1 MKPQDL
7 IEYLDINSTEGKAV
21 TTYTSVLQ
29 RIIESWVQT
38 GNIQISSADFSELVE
53 AAKALTTELIP
64 YAQITRIVYL
74 VARSGE
80 SGDGLDAFETD
91 LNKKIRQLLDNPEI
105 TEVENYHIILIKTLE
120 HIKLANSQLDG
131 LYKTQEQELLNQQ
144 KKVDEVVRRTANLDD
159 RIHKFDRQANQLN
172 DNISD
177 LEGRAGDLEDKNDHM
192 TFDYIAILGI
202 FTSITFATFGG
213 IQLLGNVFGN
223 LKHVGHVD
231 VGNKIM
237 LGAIFLFGNY
247 LILISLLL
255 GISKLTGKDYRLSL
269 TDTRF
274 IFASF
279 LLVFAIGL
287 LYGNQT
293 WLIPVY
299 DWLKKGNHDLW
310 LLVGVVVFLISI
322 VGYLLH
328 VIHQEGTTKQVTRQT
343 SKK

>member
-7 IEYLDINSTEGKAV
+7 IDYLDINSADGKAV
-21 TTYTSVLQ
+21 TAYTSVLQ
-29 RIIESWVQT
+29 RMIKGWVRAES
-38 GNIQISSADFSELVE
+38 IQISPTDFNELVE
-53 AAKALTTELIP
+53 AAKALTTDLIP

-80 SGDGLDAFETD
+80 SGDGLDVLETD
-91 LNKKIRQLLDNPEI
+91 LNKKIRQLLSDSEI
-105 TEVENYHIILIKTLE
+105 TEVENYHVILIKTLE

-144 KKVDEVVRRTANLDD
+144 TKVDEVVRRTAQLDS
-159 RIHKFDRQANQLN
+159 RIQGFDKQTNQLN
-172 DNISD
+172 DDISD
-177 LEGRAGDLEDKNDHM
+177 LEDRAGELEDKNDHM

-237 LGAIFLFGNY
+237 LGAIFLFGTY

-279 LLVFAIGL
+279 LLIFAIGL
-287 LYGNQT
+287 LYANQT

-299 DWLKKGNHDLW
+299 DWLKQGNHDLW
-310 LLVGVVVFLISI
+310 LLTMVVLFLAGI

-328 VIHQEGTTKQVTRQT
+328 VIRQEGTTKQKSRQ
-343 SKK
+343 KNK